1 MLSIV
6 GGDGAAAA
14 TRAPEP
20 DGAADMALALDSA
33 AADAPAGSG
42 HRKLSKAHQAQR
54 LSWHGRCAV
63 QRDDGRQTKGA
74 GG

>member
-14 TRAPEP
+14 TRAQPA
-20 DGAADMALALDSA
+20 GAAGMAALDSA

-42 HRKLSKAHQAQR
+42 HRKRIKRSDFPGMDDA
-54 LSWHGRCAV
+54 AV
-63 QRDDGRQTKGA
+63 TQT
-74 GG
+74 